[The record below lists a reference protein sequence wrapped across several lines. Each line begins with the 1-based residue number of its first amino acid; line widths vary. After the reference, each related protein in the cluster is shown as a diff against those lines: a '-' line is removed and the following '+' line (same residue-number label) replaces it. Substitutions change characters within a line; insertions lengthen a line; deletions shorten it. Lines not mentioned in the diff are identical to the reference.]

1 MENQT
6 KNLVLKLKIAVDD
19 TEGKKVVTLIKE
31 QVQSLAT
38 ITAETKKLKEAEA
51 DRLKQLAAVN
61 KQIKE
66 QINEQKAAQKTAL
79 DELNKKVTEANA
91 KLELQ
96 VKGWQLI
103 PTNIQAAIN
112 KYNKLQEAL
121 DKEVATKLRLLN
133 IEKES
138 LSIVEE
144 AARQA
149 ARKAEFIKKVEAQAV
164 KQKGTDYTLVEKGL
178 QESFNRRKQVQ
189 DSYNVLISELE
200 AAAFAKK
207 LADFKAYQSLYA
219 STEKEANNTRLK
231 NAKETISAMAQAAK
245 QAQAD
250 SLQNIKAKADLEK
263 AGKVYADEYTAAVAK
278 RVASEQKITNE
289 LRLQNALMNK
299 AVTESITLNTLEELR
314 RSREA
319 AGYSNYKLHLE
330 NLLQASKK
338 ITAELQVQTQLEAA
352 RSKGYSFTGA
362 TSSKSTAPALTG
374 SGLTSDTSQVQGGYG
389 FATART
395 VAANKAKADKEAA
408 DLARKLI
415 QKELAEQT
423 EAAKQLYQIRMG
435 AFKASIT
442 EQDALMRHSVALQT
456 AVQIHGI
463 NSVQAERVRAAEATR
478 QLERTRQAT
487 VSDVHAKVSTGGI
500 STTEGMSRI
509 AAANREYTSGV
520 LATTQR
526 VHELDR
532 ALANT
537 TERHRNLF
545 ARVGEII
552 GAYQI
557 WNTVLTYTKQA
568 LLAIPNAGI
577 ELESTKAAL
586 FGIFGSEQGAK
597 NMQFLSELADHAG
610 QSLLGLEQAYRRYA
624 PSAAL
629 AGANQEV
636 INKSFKDFAE
646 VGTILHLPE
655 EKINSLFLALDQM
668 FAKGVVQSEEIKK
681 QLGNVLPGAVEV
693 GAKAMEMTPAA
704 FMNAMS
710 KNLVTA
716 KEFIPKFA
724 KVYRDTFG
732 GVDDSVFESIRNK
745 LLSNLQRVENEYLRI
760 NREIYNST
768 QEMMN
773 SIVKSVAGAL
783 TTVRENLTGIGQAIE
798 IFAALMVARLGIAIV
813 SSLGS
818 IGLLVTKLGSL
829 VPILTGLSL
838 PVTAVVLGFLE
849 LYRSLNDLSINYD
862 KATGFTVQFKDQQVS
877 LTSYIRAFSII
888 AIEDLTLAYQKF
900 SNLFSDSNFVTGI
913 LGAFDLVSS
922 KLHFLKEGLF
932 SVMAAT
938 AAMVKKASGSVESI
952 SDLYQAGLK
961 DLAGSLEKAPVIKL
975 AAELDFK
982 GRPKPEAVI
991 PPMGAGKTIE
1001 DATGDASSKAAAA
1014 ARKALTNLYKDI
1026 ERDLKLITEQTK
1038 TSLAD
1043 LDESYAKNL
1052 VSISTYY
1059 SSKAKLQYSEIDRQK
1074 AVYER
1079 EIAVARKS
1087 GDIAKI
1093 EEIKDKI
1100 AVLSEQAKQIPS
1112 ILGKEQF
1119 KSLETYN
1126 KGLKETNAD
1135 YQELIGNI
1143 RNAAKIRFD
1152 ITETPKIAAYKAVVG
1167 DTTSSA
1173 ATKQAAETALQQEK
1187 SIRANAGI
1195 LTEINALN
1203 TERNELETVYNQ
1215 KIQVVNVQMRAGVL
1229 SQISGMFELKIL
1241 RDKEIKDLEEKVRL
1255 EEEVVRNARLVD
1267 PKFELSAKVQK
1278 EVELA
1283 KSSLESLKAEGDI
1296 VGNFFKTMVGDS
1308 FQSAFEGLISGSMSA
1323 SQAFSSFA
1331 QSVLSDMQKIIASEI
1346 RSQIIGAVFKGLGT
1360 VFGAAI
1366 GGMGAGVSGNGT
1378 NVSSASNF
1386 VGPMK
1391 PSVFS
1396 ANGNVFSGAGI
1407 SAHSGTIVSSPTVFP
1422 FAKGT
1427 GLMGEAGPEAIL
1439 PLQRNSQGK
1448 LGVVVSNQNQTSA
1461 KSSGIVIQ
1469 NFSVVVQEKEGTTSE
1484 EQAKLIGESVKKQL
1498 KVFVQ
1503 QELINSTRSGGT
1515 LNPTSMAAS
1524 F

>member
-1 MENQT
+1 MAEQT
-6 KNLVLKLKIAVDD
+6 KNLILKLKLEADAATGQQVLVAAMQSVGKEVDVIKDKEKELLGLEKYRTELIKEQQKIAKQAQKDLTEFVARQNSFIEKNSNNIGLAIYNATRAAKSYNEQLDKINVALVKTLNEQKAISNEIRTQKMLSTGSFSFARADAASVDSRGYTPNATGTVAENRKKAADAEAKLIEDNLKISRIAEEKRNNDLVKYNTLRSTTQDSYAKQRLEDETDLAEKTRKIELGALKSSLQEREAVKQQSISNINKAEQQAYTEEANRNKLKIARN
-19 TEGKKVVTLIKE
+19 KE
-31 QVQSLAT
+31 ILAT
-38 ITAETKKLKEAEA
+38 
-51 DRLKQLAAVN
+51 
-61 KQIKE
+61 
-66 QINEQKAAQKTAL
+66 
-79 DELNKKVTEANA
+79 
-91 KLELQ
+91 
-96 VKGWQLI
+96 
-103 PTNIQAAIN
+103 
-112 KYNKLQEAL
+112 
-121 DKEVATKLRLLN
+121 
-133 IEKES
+133 S
-138 LSIVEE
+138 
-144 AARQA
+144 
-149 ARKAEFIKKVEAQAV
+149 
-164 KQKGTDYTLVEKGL
+164 
-178 QESFNRRKQVQ
+178 
-189 DSYNVLISELE
+189 
-200 AAAFAKK
+200 
-207 LADFKAYQSLYA
+207 LADFNSQL
-219 STEKEANNTRLK
+219 
-231 NAKETISAMAQAAK
+231 
-245 QAQAD
+245 
-250 SLQNIKAKADLEK
+250 
-263 AGKVYADEYTAAVAK
+263 
-278 RVASEQKITNE
+278 SEQE
-289 LRLQNALMNK
+289 ARMRS
-299 AVTESITLNTLEELR
+299 SI
-314 RSREA
+314 A
-319 AGYSNYKLHLE
+319 
-330 NLLQASKK
+330 
-338 ITAELQVQTQLEAA
+338 I
-352 RSKGYSFTGA
+352 
-362 TSSKSTAPALTG
+362 
-374 SGLTSDTSQVQGGYG
+374 
-389 FATART
+389 
-395 VAANKAKADKEAA
+395 
-408 DLARKLI
+408 
-415 QKELAEQT
+415 
-423 EAAKQLYQIRMG
+423 
-435 AFKASIT
+435 
-442 EQDALMRHSVALQT
+442 QT
-456 AVQIHGI
+456 ATQVYGI
-463 NSVQAERVRAAEATR
+463 NSVQANRAKAAEVER
-478 QLERTRQAT
+478 QLEKAHQAELET
-487 VSDVHAKVSTGGI
+487 IRSKVSTGGI
-500 STTEGMSRI
+500 SPSAGIIATASLTAKHTEEI
-509 AAANREYTSGV
+509 LKNNVALKEQEAKLAATA
-520 LATTQR
+520 A
-526 VHELDR
+526 
-532 ALANT
+532 
-537 TERHRNLF
+537 RHRNLF
-545 ARVGEII
+545 TRVGEII

-557 WNTVLTYTKQA
+557 WNMVLGATKNA

-597 NMQFLSELADHAG
+597 NMEFLSELADHAG

-629 AGANQEV
+629 AGAKQEV

-693 GAKAMEMTPAA
+693 GAKAMEMTPAV
-704 FMNAMS
+704 FMDMMS

-732 GVDDSVFESIRNK
+732 GVDDSVFESIRIK

-798 IFAALMVARLGIAIV
+798 IFAELMVARLGIAMV

-849 LYRSLNDLSINYD
+849 LYRSLNDLSIKYD
-862 KATGFTVQFKDQQVS
+862 EATGFSVRFEDGQVS
-877 LTSYIRAFSII
+877 LTNYIRAFAII

-900 SNLFSDSNFVTGI
+900 MSLFSDSNLMQGI
-913 LGAFDLVSS
+913 GAAFDFIAS
-922 KLHFLKEGLF
+922 KSQSLF
-932 SVMAAT
+932 PIMAAT
-938 AAMVKKASGSVESI
+938 AALAKKASGSIESLP
-952 SDLYQAGLK
+952 DLYKAGLK
-961 DLAGSLEKAPVIKL
+961 DLVGSLEKAPVIKL

-991 PPMGAGKTIE
+991 PPMGAGKTTE
-1001 DATGDASSKAAAA
+1001 DAGDASAKAAAA

-1059 SSKAKLQYSEIDRQK
+1059 SNKAKLQYSEIDRQK
-1074 AVYER
+1074 AIYER

-1112 ILGKEQF
+1112 ILGKAQF
-1119 KSLETYN
+1119 KDLETYN

-1229 SQISGMFELKIL
+1229 SQISGMFELKRL

-1283 KSSLESLKAEGDI
+1283 KSSLQSLKAEGDI

-1366 GGMGAGVSGNGT
+1366 GGMG
-1378 NVSSASNF
+1378 SASAGSYGVTNTSF
-1386 VGPMK
+1386 SGLSP
-1391 PSVFS
+1391 S

>member
-1 MENQT
+1 MADQS
-6 KNLVLKLKIAVDD
+6 KNLILKLKLDVDTSGTVKLDDSLKRVADVVKDIAKKTSELNEAEQAKLTLLDNQRKAFIALEAVQARQIAFAEKNISNSGLALSNLSKAILKHNQINSGVTDEIAQ
-19 TEGKKVVTLIKE
+19 TEKLIKAQKDSLAVLE
-31 QVQSLAT
+31 AQRKVLVSKADVTSSLAT
-38 ITAETKKLKEAEA
+38 KGQAGQTQPASKLTGSFNYGTGATTLRADPNILKAEQANYAKQRIADETSLAE
-51 DRLKQLAAVN
+51 
-61 KQIKE
+61 
-66 QINEQKAAQKTAL
+66 
-79 DELNKKVTEANA
+79 KV
-91 KLELQ
+91 
-96 VKGWQLI
+96 
-103 PTNIQAAIN
+103 
-112 KYNKLQEAL
+112 
-121 DKEVATKLRLLN
+121 RN
-133 IEKES
+133 IE
-138 LSIVEE
+138 L
-144 AARQA
+144 
-149 ARKAEFIKKVEAQAV
+149 
-164 KQKGTDYTLVEKGL
+164 D
-178 QESFNRRKQVQ
+178 
-189 DSYNVLISELE
+189 
-200 AAAFAKK
+200 
-207 LADFKAYQSLYA
+207 
-219 STEKEANNTRLK
+219 
-231 NAKETISAMAQAAK
+231 
-245 QAQAD
+245 
-250 SLQNIKAKADLEK
+250 NIKANVLDNNTKLNAQVDYARQRLMDEK
-263 AGKVYADEYTAAVAK
+263 DSAEKIRKV
-278 RVASEQKITNE
+278 
-289 LRLQNALMNK
+289 
-299 AVTESITLNTLEELR
+299 
-314 RSREA
+314 
-319 AGYSNYKLHLE
+319 
-330 NLLQASKK
+330 
-338 ITAELQVQTQLEAA
+338 QLE
-352 RSKGYSFTGA
+352 SLK
-362 TSSKSTAPALTG
+362 SS
-374 SGLTSDTSQVQGGYG
+374 
-389 FATART
+389 
-395 VAANKAKADKEAA
+395 
-408 DLARKLI
+408 I
-415 QKELAEQT
+415 QES
-423 EAAKQLYQIRMG
+423 EAAKQQVVSNRGKAEQEAYREEESRNKVKLARNKEILATNLADFNAQLSEQQARM
-435 AFKASIT
+435 KAS
-442 EQDALMRHSVALQT
+442 VAIQT
-456 AVQIHGI
+456 AEQVHGI
-463 NSVQAERVRAAEATR
+463 NSVQANRARAFEEQRILEKSHRAE
-478 QLERTRQAT
+478 LEAIQ
-487 VSDVHAKVSTGGI
+487 SKVSTGTITPSAGI
-500 STTEGMSRI
+500 TASTSATTKHTEAVLSNNKALREQE
-509 AAANREYTSGV
+509 ARLAANV
-520 LATTQR
+520 
-526 VHELDR
+526 VH
-532 ALANT
+532 
-537 TERHRNLF
+537 HRNLF
-545 ARVGEII
+545 ARVGEVI

-586 FGIFGSEQGAK
+586 FGIFGSEKGAK

-624 PSAAL
+624 PSAIL
-629 AGANQEV
+629 AGASQEA

-646 VGTILHLPE
+646 LGTILHLPE
-655 EKINSLFLALDQM
+655 DKLNSLFLALDQM

-693 GAKAMEMTPAA
+693 GAKAMEMTPSA

-710 KNLVTA
+710 KNLVIA
-716 KEFIPKFA
+716 KDFIPKFA
-724 KVYRDTFG
+724 KVYRETFG
-732 GVDDSVFESIRNK
+732 GVDDSVFESIRVK

-798 IFAALMVARLGIAIV
+798 IFAELMVARLGIALV

-829 VPILTGLSL
+829 IPILTGLSL

-849 LYRSLNDLSINYD
+849 LYRSLNDLSIKYD
-862 KATGFTVQFKDQQVS
+862 EATGFSVRFEDGQVS
-877 LTSYIRAFSII
+877 LTNYIRAFAII

-900 SNLFSDSNFVTGI
+900 MSLFSDSNLMQGI
-913 LGAFDLVSS
+913 GAAFDFIAS
-922 KLHFLKEGLF
+922 KSQSLF
-932 SVMAAT
+932 PIMAAT
-938 AAMVKKASGSVESI
+938 AALAKKASGSIESLP
-952 SDLYQAGLK
+952 DLYKAGLK
-961 DLAGSLEKAPVIKL
+961 DLVGSLEKAPVIKL

-1001 DATGDASSKAAAA
+1001 DGTGDVSSKAAAA

-1026 ERDLKLITEQTK
+1026 ERDLKLIAEQTK

-1079 EIAVARKS
+1079 EIAVARKA

-1100 AVLSEQAKQIPS
+1100 VVLSEQAKQIPS
-1112 ILGKEQF
+1112 ILGKAQF
-1119 KSLETYN
+1119 KDLETYN

-1203 TERNELETVYNQ
+1203 TERNELEAIYNQ

-1296 VGNFFKTMVGDS
+1296 VGNYFKTIVGDS
-1308 FQSAFEGLISGSMSA
+1308 FQTAFEGLISGSMSA

-1360 VFGAAI
+1360 VFGAAL
-1366 GGMGAGVSGNGT
+1366 GGMGSGSAGRYGVPNT
-1378 NVSSASNF
+1378 NFGGLSPSAD
-1386 VGPMK
+1386 
-1391 PSVFS
+1391 
-1396 ANGNVFSGAGI
+1396 GNVFSGAGI

>member
-19 TEGKKVVTLIKE
+19 TEGKKVVILIKE
-31 QVQSLAT
+31 QVQSLAA

-79 DELNKKVTEANA
+79 GELNKKVTEANA

-138 LSIVEE
+138 LSAVAE

-149 ARKAEFIKKVEAQAV
+149 ASKAEFIKKAEAQAV
-164 KQKGTDYTLVEKGL
+164 KQKDVDYTLVEKAL
-178 QESFNRRKQVQ
+178 KESFNRRKQVQ
-189 DSYNVLISELE
+189 DSYNALISELE
-200 AAAFAKK
+200 AAAFTKK
-207 LADFKAYQSLYA
+207 LADHKAYQALYDY
-219 STEKEANNTRLK
+219 TEKEAYKASLK
-231 NAKETISAMAQAAK
+231 NAKESISAMAEAAK
-245 QAQAD
+245 QARAE
-250 SLQNIKAKADLEK
+250 SLQNSKAKADLEK

-278 RVASEQKITNE
+278 RVTSEQKITNE

-299 AVTESITLNTLEELR
+299 AVTESITLNTLEDLR

-338 ITAELQVQTQLEAA
+338 ITTELEVQTQLEAA
-352 RSKGYSFTGA
+352 RSNGYNFVRSN
-362 TSSKSTAPALTG
+362 STTNAVDSRPYTPNA
-374 SGLTSDTSQVQGGYG
+374 YG
-389 FATART
+389 T
-395 VAANKAKADKEAA
+395 VAESRAKKAKEVA
-408 DLARKLI
+408 DLARKEI

-509 AAANREYTSGV
+509 AVANREYASGV

-526 VHELDR
+526 VHELER

-545 ARVGEII
+545 ARVGEVI

-557 WNTVLTYTKQA
+557 WNTVLSYTKQA
-568 LLAIPNAGI
+568 LLAIPKAGI
-577 ELESTKAAL
+577 ELDSTKAAL

-624 PSAAL
+624 PSAIL
-629 AGANQEV
+629 AGASQEA

-655 EKINSLFLALDQM
+655 DKLNSLFLALDQM

-693 GAKAMEMTPAA
+693 GAKAMGKTPAV
-704 FMNAMS
+704 FMDMMS

-732 GVDDSVFESIRNK
+732 GIDDSVFESIRVK
-745 LLSNLQRVENEYLRI
+745 LLSNLQRVKNEYLRI

-838 PVTAVVLGFLE
+838 PVTALVLGFLE
-849 LYRSLNDLSINYD
+849 MYRSLNDLSINYD
-862 KATGFTVQFKDQQVS
+862 KATGFTVQCKDQQVS
-877 LTSYIRAFSII
+877 LTNYIRAFAII

-913 LGAFDLVSS
+913 LGALDFVSS

-938 AAMVKKASGSVESI
+938 AAMAKKASGSVESI
-952 SDLYQAGLK
+952 SDLYQTGLK

-1001 DATGDASSKAAAA
+1001 DATGDVSSKAAAA

-1026 ERDLKLITEQTK
+1026 ERDLKLIAEQTK

-1135 YQELIGNI
+1135 YKELIGNI